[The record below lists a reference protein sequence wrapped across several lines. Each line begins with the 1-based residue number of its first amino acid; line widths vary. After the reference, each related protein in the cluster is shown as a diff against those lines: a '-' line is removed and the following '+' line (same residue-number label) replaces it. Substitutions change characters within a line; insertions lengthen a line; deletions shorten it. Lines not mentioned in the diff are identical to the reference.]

1 MNELIENSVTNKN
14 MQELIKI
21 QNSTI
26 NKLKSQI
33 DIYKTQIKEL
43 NERISSCDHLIIDY
57 NSLNNNYSKLEKEL
71 YCLKKENYQLK
82 SIINSRNKTISEFE
96 FLFGQTKTKFA
107 LMDNLNDSLQKKINI
122 LESQI
127 KSGSNNI
134 NVELNKDLNDKISD
148 YNLKIKKIQ
157 DECTRSENNF
167 KIQEEPQYQGA
178 GGLSGITDQKNNF
191 ENDNN
196 VNELQK
202 EINELKLELDLTKKI
217 NEDLLKNRNDFNERQ
232 LDKLNDLKIKNQEL
246 RKENNLLKESLN
258 QKDNEYK
265 KIIFDINKEN
275 NIKNNMNEK
284 ELKERENIIYGLLN
298 EKEKLLKIINEK
310 EAENIS
316 LENTFKKKYEIL
328 KNLVENIENEKD
340 NIANEQD
347 NNINIYRKEIS
358 KLKNEINKCFGNDR
372 QNIERCIEIENKCKN
387 MMENIKSKEDNY
399 KKEINDLKNEIRRLK
414 LEKENNIQRN
424 GKKEDLAKK
433 NKELMKKNN
442 DLTGMI
448 LGMRDDFKKIDKN
461 YKNEKTDVGNENA
474 LTYTFTCDN
483 TNACNC
489 NCCCC
494 SGECIVY
501 DVCCECICH
510 CNEDNRAKSFM
521 KK

>member
-33 DIYKTQIKEL
+33 DIYKAQIKEL

-57 NSLNNNYSKLEKEL
+57 NSLKNNYSKLEKEL
-71 YCLKKENYQLK
+71 YCLKKENCQLK
-82 SIINSRNKTISEFE
+82 SMINSKNKTISEFQ
-96 FLFGQTKTKFA
+96 FLFGQTKSKFA
-107 LMDNLNDSLQKKINI
+107 LMNNLNDSLQKKINF

-134 NVELNKDLNDKISD
+134 NLNINTDLNDKIND
-148 YNLKIKKIQ
+148 YNLKIKKIK
-157 DECTRSENNF
+157 DECNKSEKEF
-167 KIQEEPQYQGA
+167 KIQEEPQFQGV
-178 GGLSGITDQKNNF
+178 GGVSDIMEQRKNF
-191 ENDNN
+191 ENDTNI
-196 VNELQK
+196 NELEK
-202 EINELKLELDLTKKI
+202 EINELKLELNFIKKL
-217 NEDLLKNRNDFNERQ
+217 NEDLLKNRNDFNEKQ
-232 LDKLNDLKIKNQEL
+232 LDKLNDIKIKNQEL
-246 RKENNLLKESLN
+246 TKENILLKESLN
-258 QKDNEYK
+258 QKDDEYK
-265 KIIFDINKEN
+265 KIIFDINTEN

-284 ELKERENIIYGLLN
+284 ELKEKENIIYNLLN
-298 EKEKLLKIINEK
+298 EKENLLKIINDK
-310 EAENIS
+310 EAENIL
-316 LENTFKKKYEIL
+316 LENTFKKKYDIL
-328 KNLVENIENEKD
+328 KNIVENIENEKD
-340 NIANEQD
+340 NIANEKD
-347 NNINIYRKEIS
+347 NNINIYKKEIS

-387 MMENIKSKEDNY
+387 MMENIKNKEDGY
-399 KKEINDLKNEIRRLK
+399 KNEINDLKNEIKRLK

-424 GKKEDLAKK
+424 GSKEDLAKK

-461 YKNEKTDVGNENA
+461 DRNEKTDITNENGLA
-474 LTYTFTCDN
+474 YTFTCDN
-483 TNACNC
+483 TNVC

-510 CNEDNRAKSFM
+510 CNDENRAKSFV

>member
-57 NSLNNNYSKLEKEL
+57 NSLNNNFSKLEKEL
-71 YCLKKENYQLK
+71 FCLKKENYQLK
-82 SIINSRNKTISEFE
+82 SMINSRNKTISEFQ
-96 FLFGQTKTKFA
+96 FLFGQTKSKFA
-107 LMDNLNDSLQKKINI
+107 LMDNLNDSLQKKINF

-127 KSGSNNI
+127 KSGPKNI
-134 NVELNKDLNDKISD
+134 NIDINTDLNDKIND
-148 YNLKIKKIQ
+148 YNLKIKKIK
-157 DECTRSENNF
+157 DECNKSEKEF
-167 KIQEEPQYQGA
+167 KIQEEPQYQGVA
-178 GGLSGITDQKNNF
+178 GVSDIMEQRKNF

-196 VNELQK
+196 VNELEK
-202 EINELKLELDLTKKI
+202 EINELKLELSLTKKI
-217 NEDLLKNRNDFNERQ
+217 NEDLLKSRNDFNEKQ
-232 LDKLNDLKIKNQEL
+232 FDKLNDLKIKNQEL
-246 RKENNLLKESLN
+246 RKENILLKESLN

-265 KIIFDINKEN
+265 KIIFDINTEN
-275 NIKNNMNEK
+275 NIKNNINEK
-284 ELKERENIIYGLLN
+284 ELKEKEDMIYNLLN
-298 EKEKLLKIINEK
+298 EKEKLLKIINDK
-310 EAENIS
+310 EAEIIS

-328 KNLVENIENEKD
+328 KNIVENIENEKE
-340 NIANEQD
+340 NITNEKN
-347 NNINIYRKEIS
+347 NNINIYKKEIS
-358 KLKNEINKCFGNDR
+358 KLKNEINNCFGNDR

-387 MMENIKSKEDNY
+387 MMENIKNKEDSY
-399 KKEINDLKNEIRRLK
+399 KKEINDLKNEIKRLK
-414 LEKENNIQRN
+414 LEKENNIKRI
-424 GKKEDLAKK
+424 GPKEDLARK

-448 LGMRDDFKKIDKN
+448 LGMRDDFKKIDKK
-461 YKNEKTDVGNENA
+461 YRNEKTDIGNEKV
-474 LTYTFTCDN
+474 LTYTCTCDN
-483 TNACNC
+483 TNVC

-510 CNEDNRAKSFM
+510 CNEENRSKSFV

>member
-21 QNSTI
+21 QNTTI

-82 SIINSRNKTISEFE
+82 SMINSRNKTISEFQ
-96 FLFGQTKTKFA
+96 FLFGQTKSKFA
-107 LMDNLNDSLQKKINI
+107 LMDNLNDSLQKKINF

-127 KSGSNNI
+127 KSGPKNI
-134 NVELNKDLNDKISD
+134 NIDINTDLNDKIND
-148 YNLKIKKIQ
+148 YNLKIKKIK
-157 DECTRSENNF
+157 DECNKSENECKF
-167 KIQEEPQYQGA
+167 QEEPQFQGV
-178 GGLSGITDQKNNF
+178 GGVSDIVEQRKNF

-196 VNELQK
+196 VNELEK
-202 EINELKLELDLTKKI
+202 EINELKLELSLTKKI
-217 NEDLLKNRNDFNERQ
+217 NEDLLKSRNDFNEKQ
-232 LDKLNDLKIKNQEL
+232 FDKLNDLKIKNQEL
-246 RKENNLLKESLN
+246 RKENILLKESLN

-265 KIIFDINKEN
+265 KIIFDINTEN
-275 NIKNNMNEK
+275 NIKNNINEK
-284 ELKERENIIYGLLN
+284 ELKEKEDMIYNLLN
-298 EKEKLLKIINEK
+298 EKEKLLKIINDK
-310 EAENIS
+310 EAEIIS

-328 KNLVENIENEKD
+328 KNIVENIENEKN
-340 NIANEQD
+340 NITNEKD
-347 NNINIYRKEIS
+347 NNINIYKKEIF
-358 KLKNEINKCFGNDR
+358 KLKNEINKCFGNDK
-372 QNIERCIEIENKCKN
+372 QNIEQCIEIEKKCKN
-387 MMENIKSKEDNY
+387 MMENLKNKEDSY
-399 KKEINDLKNEIRRLK
+399 KKEINDLKNEIKRLK
-414 LEKENNIQRN
+414 MEKENNIKRN
-424 GKKEDLAKK
+424 GQKEDLAKK

-461 YKNEKTDVGNENA
+461 IRYEKTDIGNENA

-489 NCCCC
+489 CCC

-501 DVCCECICH
+501 DVCCDCICH
-510 CNEDNRAKSFM
+510 CNEENRAKSFV

>member
-71 YCLKKENYQLK
+71 FCLKKENYQLK
-82 SIINSRNKTISEFE
+82 SMINSRNKTISEFQ
-96 FLFGQTKTKFA
+96 FLFGQTKSKFA
-107 LMDNLNDSLQKKINI
+107 LMDNLNDSLQKKINF

-127 KSGSNNI
+127 KSASNNI
-134 NVELNKDLNDKISD
+134 NIDINTDLNDKIND
-148 YNLKIKKIQ
+148 YNLKIKKIK
-157 DECTRSENNF
+157 DECNKSEKEF
-167 KIQEEPQYQGA
+167 KIQEEPQFQGV
-178 GGLSGITDQKNNF
+178 GGVSDIMEQRKNF

-196 VNELQK
+196 INELQK
-202 EINELKLELDLTKKI
+202 EINELKRELNLVKKI
-217 NEDLLKNRNDFNERQ
+217 NEDLIKNRNDFNEKQ
-232 LDKLNDLKIKNQEL
+232 LDKLNDLKFQNQEL
-246 RKENNLLKESLN
+246 KKENILLKESLN

-265 KIIFDINKEN
+265 KIIFDINTEN
-275 NIKNNMNEK
+275 NIKNNINEK
-284 ELKERENIIYGLLN
+284 DLKEKEDIIYNLLN
-298 EKEKLLKIINEK
+298 EKEKLLKIINDK

-328 KNLVENIENEKD
+328 KNIVENIENEKE
-340 NIANEQD
+340 NITNEKN
-347 NNINIYRKEIS
+347 NNINIYKKEIS
-358 KLKNEINKCFGNDR
+358 KLKKEINNCFGNDR
-372 QNIERCIEIENKCKN
+372 QNIERCIEIESKCKN
-387 MMENIKSKEDNY
+387 MMENIKNKEDSY
-399 KKEINDLKNEIRRLK
+399 KKEINDLKNEIKRLK
-414 LEKENNIQRN
+414 LEKENNIKRN
-424 GKKEDLAKK
+424 GPKEDLAKK
-433 NKELMKKNN
+433 NKELMQKNN

-448 LGMRDDFKKIDKN
+448 LGMRDNFKKINKK
-461 YKNEKTDVGNENA
+461 YRNEKTDVGNENV
-474 LTYTFTCDN
+474 LTYTCTCDN
-483 TNACNC
+483 TNVC

-510 CNEDNRAKSFM
+510 CNEENRSKSFV